1 MIYADW
7 PVATAI
13 GELIYCMR
21 IHKLCIN
28 NNKNNACI
36 DTVID
41 FNYLLIL
48 CILDIKH
55 AELRGWKKFRQL
67 VPGKQ

>member
-21 IHKLCIN
+21 IIGVVSRVQSVA
-28 NNKNNACI
+28 NKQQTP
-36 DTVID
+36 D
-41 FNYLLIL
+41 
-48 CILDIKH
+48 ILD
-55 AELRGWKKFRQL
+55 
-67 VPGKQ
+67 